1 MKNKS
6 IHNKKVLFLTGT
18 RADYGKLKSLMR
30 SIESA
35 EGFDLHIF
43 ATGMHT
49 LKRYGDTKTE
59 IIKDGFKNLQIYMNQ
74 IEEEPMDLILA
85 NTINGLSRY
94 VKELSPDLLIVHG
107 DRVEALAGAIVG
119 SLNNIIVGH
128 VEGGEVSG
136 TIDDSIRHAIT
147 KLSHIHFV
155 SNHDA
160 QNRLIQ
166 LGEDSSR
173 IFVIGSPDI
182 DAMMK
187 ESDLSIEQVKKR
199 YDIGFNDFAIA
210 LFHPVTTEVDKMKQ
224 HAAIFVK
231 ALIESNQNYIV
242 IYPNNDLGQSYI
254 FDAYEQ
260 IKDLPR
266 FKLFPSIRFEYFV
279 ELLKNA
285 NFIIGN
291 SSVGIHEAP
300 VLGKP
305 SINIGTRQ
313 NERFKYD
320 TILDVNYNV
329 NEIVS
334 AIDKLSGMS
343 YFPSTNYFGN
353 GNSAENFLTILK
365 GEEVW
370 STKTQKRF
378 IDI

>member
-1 MKNKS
+1 M
-6 IHNKKVLFLTGT
+6 LF
-18 RADYGKLKSLMR
+18 R
-30 SIESA
+30 S
-35 EGFDLHIF
+35 
-43 ATGMHT
+43 
-49 LKRYGDTKTE
+49 
-59 IIKDGFKNLQIYMNQ
+59 
-74 IEEEPMDLILA
+74 
-85 NTINGLSRY
+85 
-94 VKELSPDLLIVHG
+94 
-107 DRVEALAGAIVG
+107 
-119 SLNNIIVGH
+119 
-128 VEGGEVSG
+128 
-136 TIDDSIRHAIT
+136 
-147 KLSHIHFV
+147 
-155 SNHDA
+155 
-160 QNRLIQ
+160 
-166 LGEDSSR
+166 
-173 IFVIGSPDI
+173 
-182 DAMMK
+182 
-187 ESDLSIEQVKKR
+187 
-199 YDIGFNDFAIA
+199 
-210 LFHPVTTEVDKMKQ
+210 
-224 HAAIFVK
+224 
-231 ALIESNQNYIV
+231 IV